1 MKKIIIGA
9 VVVVILAIGAY
20 AYFQKQSNNNNP
32 VSVPG
37 NGPGVEVGSAP
48 IPGIA
53 DGSVP
58 GKPTQTDTYTLSEVA
73 AHATKS
79 DCYTAIRGS
88 VYNLTSWI
96 SQHPGGAKA
105 IEGLCGKDG
114 TDAFVK
120 QHGGKSKPEE
130 TLAGFKVGKMVQ

>member
-1 MKKIIIGA
+1 MKKIIIGV
-9 VVVVILAIGAY
+9 VVVVILAVVGY
-20 AYFQKQSNNNNP
+20 VYFEKQSSDAPAP
-32 VSVPG
+32 VYTDNAG
-37 NGPGVEVGSAP
+37 QGVDNAP
-48 IPGIA
+48 VPGIA

-58 GKPTQTDTYTLSEVA
+58 AKPTQTDTYTLSEVA

-79 DCYTAIRGS
+79 DCYSAIRGS

-105 IEGLCGKDG
+105 IEGLCDKDG

-120 QHGGKSKPEE
+120 QHGGMEKQEE
-130 TLAGFKVGKMVQ
+130 TLAGFKVGEMVQ